1 MTENMMFDVM
11 VLGAKLLTDFEGNKS
26 CKEIPEQKYPTLKK
40 ILHWKNF
47 TLLYVGEEYS
57 ISRGLGKKS
66 HPNQITH
73 TSLKSQMVGP
83 RKKLK
88 GYTAQT
94 SMPGNIKIIN
104 YSQKRYYY
112 VIPVL
117 WRKCQKMSLHH
128 QRAA

>member
-1 MTENMMFDVM
+1 M
-11 VLGAKLLTDFEGNKS
+11 LGKN
-26 CKEIPEQKYPTLKK
+26 
-40 ILHWKNF
+40 ILSLGVW
-47 TLLYVGEEYS
+47 
-57 ISRGLGKKS
+57 GKKS

-73 TSLKSQMVGP
+73 TPLKSQMVGP

-94 SMPGNIKIIN
+94 SMPGNIVAMLIFQIKIIN

-117 WRKCQKMSLHH
+117 WKCQNMSVGWDNAKGGGI
-128 QRAA
+128 QEVKGMA